1 MNTWLE
7 RIHHFD
13 TQAFIWVNLKQGCHY
28 RKLVRQISRTG
39 DGPLYVAIGLVLF
52 LFETKFGAA
61 FLTAA
66 LFSYLFDVSLY
77 LLLKNTIKRDRPQS
91 GKTGFHAIITPS
103 DKFSFPSGHTAAAF
117 VFATLV
123 FQFYPGFALAIYIWA
138 SLVGLSRVLLG
149 VHYPG
154 DIFAGAVLGTAS
166 AWAGIQLS
174 YLLMPLVVTI

>member
-1 MNTWLE
+1 MNIWLE
-7 RIHHFD
+7 RIHRID

-28 RKLVRQISRTG
+28 RNLVRQISRTG
-39 DGPLYVAIGLVLF
+39 DGPLYVVIGLVLF
-52 LFETKFGAA
+52 LFEKNGGAT

-66 LFSYLFDVSLY
+66 LFAYLFDVSLY
-77 LLLKNTIKRDRPQS
+77 LLLKNTIKRDRPKLGQ
-91 GKTGFHAIITPS
+91 TGFKAIITPS

-123 FQFYPGFALAIYIWA
+123 FQFYPDFALSIYIWA

-166 AWAGIQLS
+166 AWGGIQLG
-174 YLLMPLVVTI
+174 YLLLPFIATI